1 MLNAPAPVVAELETE
16 TRSESNNQ
24 GIDSEWGSIDID
36 DYDYKFDADKNQFVK
51 VLKSELKIS
60 DKVNNENENLRDSD
74 VVDKSIGDVRETYAD

>member
-1 MLNAPAPVVAELETE
+1 
-16 TRSESNNQ
+16 
-24 GIDSEWGSIDID
+24 
-36 DYDYKFDADKNQFVK
+36 